1 MNNKLYYTPPSNK
14 VFEDLRTQ
22 SISLLETIS
31 DGYYKK
37 EKLCIVKEATNTEG
51 VFMLLV
57 SMFDLRNQKVLS
69 SMVTDETSLEI
80 RDRMIDGQ
88 TNKMFI
94 NF

>member
-22 SISLLETIS
+22 SISLLET
-31 DGYYKK
+31 
-37 EKLCIVKEATNTEG
+37 
-51 VFMLLV
+51 
-57 SMFDLRNQKVLS
+57 S

-80 RDRMIDGQ
+80 RDRMIDGE
-88 TNKMFI
+88 TNEMFI

>member
-1 MNNKLYYTPPSNK
+1 VNNKLYYTPPSNK

-37 EKLCIVKEATNTEG
+37 EKLGIVKEATNTEG